1 MGNDRG
7 EVDGRDKVTAA
18 YLRVQRNGIWTNEEV
33 EHLTPEERKE
43 LLGNRSSEELLRW
56 IDLLCKVVVKMESY

>member
-7 EVDGRDKVTAA
+7 EADGRNEVTAA
-18 YLRVQRNGIWTNEEV
+18 YLRVQRNGTWTNEEV

-56 IDLLCKVVVKMESY
+56 IDLLCKVVVKMEPY